1 MFCSDC
7 AESMSD
13 TLSVINTRA
22 SAFDRPCVYQSAA
35 AAAQHSCRR
44 SGKKLFLGGG
54 QKQSESAGVPA
65 RQSPAEGGGA
75 AQPAGTPALAG
86 RRQRGRAQQARPE
99 KEEPR
104 KRRPAREPK
113 RQPTPAEPTKRAG
126 QSSAPTRPPTTAAQ
140 ETRGDRGAPASPPAK
155 NERAQTEASEDAPQ
169 RSLRPLVF
177 GEGATCICFLSHH
190 LRKRKGRASD
200 LLCPCA
206 F

>member
-86 RRQRGRAQQARPE
+86 RRQRGGAQQAQPE

-104 KRRPAREPK
+104 KRRQAR
-113 RQPTPAEPTKRAG
+113 TPHSAVSVRSFLERGQLAFAPYHTRAE
-126 QSSAPTRPPTTAAQ
+126 SA
-140 ETRGDRGAPASPPAK
+140 RGAPATCYALALSA
-155 NERAQTEASEDAPQ
+155 
-169 RSLRPLVF
+169 LV
-177 GEGATCICFLSHH
+177 
-190 LRKRKGRASD
+190 
-200 LLCPCA
+200 
-206 F
+206 

>member
-1 MFCSDC
+1 
-7 AESMSD
+7 MSD

-35 AAAQHSCRR
+35 AAAQHSSPPQRQKTLSRRGTKAVGERGRARASVPRRGRR
-44 SGKKLFLGGG
+44 SGAARRNA
-54 QKQSESAGVPA
+54 SAGGEAAAGKGAASPA
-65 RQSPAEGGGA
+65 RKGGTA
-75 AQPAGTPALAG
+75 
-86 RRQRGRAQQARPE
+86 
-99 KEEPR
+99 
-104 KRRPAREPK
+104 
-113 RQPTPAEPTKRAG
+113 PAEPTKRAG